1 MSNLWLFDADNSSP
15 SLEQEERVFSVAELN
30 RLVRSVLE
38 AQWPNISVRGELAD
52 VKRHR
57 SGHVYFT
64 LNDAAE
70 SAQLRCVMFRS
81 DVALTKA
88 TFADGECVRLTGA
101 LTLYEARGSFQLVA
115 RTAAP
120 EGAGDLRAEF
130 ERLRRKLQT
139 EGLIDP
145 ARRRPLPRIPTTVGI
160 VSSIDGAAL
169 VDILFVASKRF
180 APRFV
185 VAPCTVQGKFAP
197 ASIVSAL
204 ASIQRLAE
212 LDVVIVTRGG
222 GSAEDLAAFNDEQVA
237 RAIAACRVPVVS
249 AVGHE
254 VDVSIADLVA
264 DLRAAT
270 PSNAAELVV
279 PDRNALMQALN
290 SETRALQRAM
300 DGLVGRSRLRLERL
314 CKLLEDPRRSLA
326 GVQAKLQRSHAQLVQ
341 CIRLTIGRHRQTVVE
356 LHHKLLQH
364 DVRRGLARDRASLQQ
379 LQTRLQSCAESQL
392 AARRSHL
399 HRLLAQCRALS
410 PLGILARGYALAMHE
425 KTGRALTDAATVAI
439 GDTVSIRL
447 HKGTVQTRAEK
458 KL

>member
-1 MSNLWLFDADNSSP
+1 MSNLWLFDADKPFP
-15 SLEQEERVFSVAELN
+15 SVEEEERVFSVAELN
-30 RLVRSVLE
+30 RIVRGVLE
-38 AQWPNISVRGELAD
+38 AQWPSICVRGELTD

-57 SGHVYFT
+57 SGHLYFT
-64 LNDAAE
+64 LNDAEE

-88 TFADGECVRLTGA
+88 TLIDGECVRLTGA

-115 RTAAP
+115 RTAIA

-130 ERLRRKLQT
+130 ERLRRKLQA

-145 ARRRPLPRIPTTVGI
+145 ARRRPLPRLPTTVGI

-169 VDILFVASKRF
+169 RDILVVASKRF

-185 VAPCTVQGKFAP
+185 VAPCAVQGKLAP

-204 ASIQRLAE
+204 TSIQRLAD
-212 LDVVIVTRGG
+212 LDVIIVARGG
-222 GSAEDLAAFNDEQVA
+222 GSAEDLAAFNNEQVA

-254 VDVSIADLVA
+254 VDVSISDLVA

-279 PDRNALMQALN
+279 PDRNALAQSLK

-300 DGLVGRSRLRLERL
+300 DGVVGRARLRLERL

-341 CIRLTIGRHRQTVVE
+341 CIRLAIGKYRQTLVG
-356 LHHKLLQH
+356 LQHKLLQH
-364 DVRRGLARDRASLQQ
+364 DVRRGLARDRASLKQ
-379 LQTRLQSCAESQL
+379 LQSRL
-392 AARRSHL
+392 AACAHGELAIRRSHL
-399 HRLLAQCRALS
+399 QQLLAQLKALS
-410 PLGILARGYALAMHE
+410 PLGILARGYAVAIHD
-425 KTGRALTDAATVAI
+425 KTGHALTNAATVAI
-439 GDTVSIRL
+439 GDTISLRL
-447 HKGTVQTRAEK
+447 HQGTVRTRAEK
-458 KL
+458 K